1 MARTEWDR
9 SYYEG
14 WAEREEIDLIRG
26 FCVDNFPAELREEV
40 EATFTDECRTY
51 DDAKRR

>member
-14 WAEREEIDLIRG
+14 WAEPEEIDLIRG
-26 FCVDNFPAELREEV
+26 VSVDDFPAELREEV
-40 EATFTDECRTY
+40 EATFADECRTY
-51 DDAKRR
+51 DAKRR